1 MDDKIKKNLS
11 LVYFVINTYYP
22 RFKQNED
29 IFQLG
34 LIGLWKALQT
44 FDKTKNIKFNT
55 YTARCIRNEINT
67 ELERMNAQKRQLD
80 REGMCIS
87 LNTLLSDSEDSSEE
101 WIQNIQSVSIESNPL
116 YLLQLDELYKE
127 QDDRTKFIIHS
138 KLQGH
143 QTKHIAKQ
151 LNVSGQ
157 TIRRIWNSLEREVR
171 DIVAD

>member
-1 MDDKIKKNLS
+1 
-11 LVYFVINTYYP
+11 
-22 RFKQNED
+22 
-29 IFQLG
+29 
-34 LIGLWKALQT
+34 
-44 FDKTKNIKFNT
+44 
-55 YTARCIRNEINT
+55 
-67 ELERMNAQKRQLD
+67 MNAQKRQLD

-101 WIQNIQSVSIESNPL
+101 WIQNIQSVSIEDNPL